1 MEGEEEEKTDPDEEF
16 KKKSVNKKGSKIEN
30 MRHERERLLLK
41 TAGMAGLAAR
51 QQVNTGLPLCPSVIL
66 PIHSSSLLKARL
78 ERRSGAATA
87 GSMSR
92 V

>member
-1 MEGEEEEKTDPDEEF
+1 
-16 KKKSVNKKGSKIEN
+16 

-78 ERRSGAATA
+78 EQRSGAATA